1 MSQQRQQSNQ
11 LARPAGP
18 TVPAAPPQQGQ
29 VQTVKDIRERTRDL
43 VQQKM
48 APALKSLLPSGIQAE
63 QFQASLINTIDA
75 TPDLM
80 NNPVSLALAV
90 YNLARLGLDT
100 NPVLQLAYLI
110 PREVS
115 QPKKDPQT
123 GKDILD
129 DRGKRIYVKKPVV
142 TMQIGYKGFIFL
154 GRRAGLTKMCEAR
167 VVRDCD
173 EFEYTEGMVPN
184 LVHKPKLNADGEVI
198 AAYARALIDGRPVF
212 RLIDQSEI
220 RRAMLASSSAFPL
233 VWDNQLKRKVRDTTK
248 LNPDSPWSTD
258 YEAMAMK
265 TAIRRFYKSFDL
277 VEYAQVAEA
286 LAVDESYDKG
296 RAAIPAGPNGAPIDA
311 PAQLGAA
318 ADWRDEIDV
327 AGDDLWPED
336 PDGERAGDID
346 AAGGDPS

>member
-1 MSQQRQQSNQ
+1 MNQQRQSTQ

-18 TVPAAPPQQGQ
+18 TVPAAPSQGQ
-29 VQTVKDIRERTRDL
+29 VQTVKDVRQQTRDL

-75 TPDLM
+75 TPELM
-80 NNPVSLALAV
+80 ANPVSLALAV

-115 QPKKDPQT
+115 QAKKDPAT
-123 GKDILD
+123 GKDVLD
-129 DRGKRIYVKKPVV
+129 DRGKRIYLKKPVV

-154 GRRAGLTKMCEAR
+154 GRRARLTSMCEAR
-167 VVRDCD
+167 VVRDGD
-173 EFEYTEGMVPN
+173 EFDYTEGLVPN
-184 LVHKPKLNADGEVI
+184 LVHRPKLNGDGEVI
-198 AAYARALIDGRPVF
+198 AAYARAIVDGRPVF
-212 RLIDQSEI
+212 RLVDQSDI
-220 RRAMLASSSAFPL
+220 RRAMMASSSAFPL

-277 VEYAQVAEA
+277 VEFAQVAEA
-286 LAVDESYDKG
+286 LAVDASYDKG
-296 RAAIPAGPNGAPIDA
+296 KAPVPLDASGSPMQA

-327 AGDDLWPED
+327 GGGDDIWPED
-336 PDGERAGDID
+336 DRAGDID
-346 AAGGDPS
+346 GDGAAS